1 MCRCSNDVVAHQP
14 RENNVSCTRGIVFLR
29 SSLLIFQVRVIELQQ
44 NRPAR
49 FYGVYSVFEKKKK
62 KKKKER

>member
-14 RENNVSCTRGIVFLR
+14 RENNVSSRGIVFLR
-29 SSLLIFQVRVIELQQ
+29 SSVLIFQVRVIELQQ